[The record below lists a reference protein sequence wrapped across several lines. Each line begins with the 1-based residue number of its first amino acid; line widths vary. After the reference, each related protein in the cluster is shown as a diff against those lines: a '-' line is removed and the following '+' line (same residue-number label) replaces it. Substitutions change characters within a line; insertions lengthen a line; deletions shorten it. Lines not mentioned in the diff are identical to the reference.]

1 MEHKEITRKPFRG
14 ELALAVAVVINSFSV
29 VLMLYSGAGISTISG
44 VPYAFSEVLT
54 FFSLGTWT
62 YLFQAALVL
71 TLMILRRRFVLPY
84 LLSFA
89 VGFVFSEL
97 LDVHEL
103 WIDVLPAQ
111 LGWRVVY
118 FVVSYLLISL
128 GIALSNHCRLPI
140 IPTDLFPRELS
151 QITGLSY
158 PKIKISFDAIC
169 LVVTAGMTYL
179 FLGQVK
185 GIGIGTVLSALTIG
199 KVIGVIGNWL
209 DRHFVFEVHRRRP
222 SGTRGRTDFHKAL
235 KTGARGSGFFLCLTP
250 FGPGSCESDFSGA
263 FRRRRGACAISSK
276 AAGNCRAYTTN
287 KHKKTCEIS
296 RMSARKQFLKSSLTL

>member
-1 MEHKEITRKPFRG
+1 MEHKEIKRKPFRG

-54 FFSLGTWT
+54 FFSLGTW
-62 YLFQAALVL
+62 
-71 TLMILRRRFVLPY
+71 PY

-185 GIGIGTVLSALTIG
+185 GIGTVLSALTMG

-222 SGTRGRTDFHKAL
+222 SGT
-235 KTGARGSGFFLCLTP
+235 GAHR
-250 FGPGSCESDFSGA
+250 FS
-263 FRRRRGACAISSK
+263 
-276 AAGNCRAYTTN
+276 
-287 KHKKTCEIS
+287 
-296 RMSARKQFLKSSLTL
+296 

>member
-14 ELALAVAVVINSFSV
+14 ELALAVAVVIDSFSV

-71 TLMILRRRFVLPY
+71 TLMILRRRFALPY

-185 GIGIGTVLSALTIG
+185 GIGIGTVLSALTMG

-222 SGTRGRTDFHKAL
+222 SGM
-235 KTGARGSGFFLCLTP
+235 GAHR
-250 FGPGSCESDFSGA
+250 FS
-263 FRRRRGACAISSK
+263 
-276 AAGNCRAYTTN
+276 
-287 KHKKTCEIS
+287 
-296 RMSARKQFLKSSLTL
+296 